1 MKTLLYLG
9 VCMSVILLASCSSSK
24 KNDGKDI
31 TMAAHDSISADSVQ
45 RMQVSESKVAISYKG
60 KQYSS
65 SVVRKPDSSLPVV
78 QNDQGDRFSDNRIT
92 LQLTCGGSSIVNKT
106 FTKDSF
112 SSLVDANF
120 LKHAILEG
128 LVYDKVTPQG
138 IRYVASICYPQ
149 TDLYIPLSL
158 TISADGRIA
167 MAKEEMLEDLYDT
180 DSIQ

>member
-1 MKTLLYLG
+1 MKTLFYLG

-24 KNDGKDI
+24 KNADKDI
-31 TMAAHDSISADSVQ
+31 MVATHDSIGADSVQ
-45 RMQVSESKVAISYKG
+45 RMQVSESKITISYKS

-65 SVVRKPDSSLPVV
+65 TVVRRPDLSLTVI
-78 QNDQGDRFSDNRIT
+78 QNDQGDRFADNRIT
-92 LQLTCGGSSIVNKT
+92 LQLICEGRNLVNKT
-106 FTKDSF
+106 FTKESF
-112 SSLVDANF
+112 SSLVDADF

-158 TISADGRIA
+158 TVSADGRIS
-167 MAKEEMLEDLYDT
+167 MAKEEMMEDLYDT